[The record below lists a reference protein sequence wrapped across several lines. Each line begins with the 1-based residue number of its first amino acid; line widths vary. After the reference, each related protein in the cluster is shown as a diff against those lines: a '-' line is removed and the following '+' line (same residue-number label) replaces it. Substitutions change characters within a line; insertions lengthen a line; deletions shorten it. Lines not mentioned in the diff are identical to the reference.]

1 MQVDDQVAI
10 QGNGNQD
17 TQSWYHSAEVNVM
30 IDSAQI
36 VSDWMQTLHR
46 QQNTHMFGR
55 VDEDG
60 IWRDKATGK
69 TPAEMDAWEAEQR
82 AAGIEKPQGAASI
95 DGRPM
100 GESSLVGGSSPKGT
114 LSRLSLGK
122 KSPRTV
128 TPQKS
133 AQSMSGRNGSGTQD
147 IKNAK
152 GAHSDVAEAISRD
165 PHAVKA

>member
-36 VSDWMQTLHR
+36 VHDWMETLNR
-46 QQNTHMFGR
+46 QQNTLLYGR
-55 VDEDG
+55 VDDDG

-82 AAGIEKPQGAASI
+82 AAGIEKPEGAAAI
-95 DGRPM
+95 N
-100 GESSLVGGSSPKGT
+100 GEPIADEGLLGGSTPQGNVSKLNSETKASSKP
-114 LSRLSLGK
+114 
-122 KSPRTV
+122 V
-128 TPQKS
+128 TPQRS
-133 AQSMSGRNGSGTQD
+133 
-147 IKNAK
+147 
-152 GAHSDVAEAISRD
+152 VATMKTSESLSPKQGEAVHTSAISALEQD
-165 PHAVKA
+165 SHTVKA

>member
-36 VSDWMQTLHR
+36 VSDWMQTLQR
-46 QQNTHMFGR
+46 QQNTHLFGR
-55 VDEDG
+55 VDDDG

-82 AAGIEKPQGAASI
+82 AAGIEKPEGAASV

-100 GESSLVGGSSPKGT
+100 ADSGLAGGSTPKST
-114 LSRLSLGK
+114 FSRLSLGK
-122 KSPRTV
+122 KSSKDV

-133 AQSMSGRNGSGTQD
+133 MPTINGGTGSANQGSQASPG
-147 IKNAK
+147 KAANT
-152 GAHSDVAEAISRD
+152 SPRV
-165 PHAVKA
+165 VKA

>member
-36 VSDWMQTLHR
+36 VSDWMQALHR
-46 QQNTHMFGR
+46 QQNTHLFGR
-55 VDEDG
+55 VDDDG

-69 TPAEMDAWEAEQR
+69 TAAEMDAWEAEQR
-82 AAGIEKPQGAASI
+82 AAGIEKPEGAASI
-95 DGRPM
+95 SGKPM
-100 GESSLVGGSSPKGT
+100 AESGLAGGSTSKRST
-114 LSRLSLGK
+114 SRLSLGSLGK
-122 KSPRTV
+122 KGSKDV

-133 AQSMSGRNGSGTQD
+133 MSTLNGSASS
-147 IKNAK
+147 AK
-152 GAHSDVAEAISRD
+152 QGAQPSQTKSVNTSAQ
-165 PHAVKA
+165 AVKA

>member
-17 TQSWYHSAEVNVM
+17 TQSWYHSAEVNVL

-36 VSDWMQTLHR
+36 VGDWMQTLQR
-46 QQNTHMFGR
+46 QQNTHLYGR
-55 VDEDG
+55 VDDDG

-82 AAGIEKPQGAASI
+82 AAGIGKPQGAASV

-100 GESSLVGGSSPKGT
+100 AENDLVGGSTPKST

-122 KSPRTV
+122 KGSNAG

-133 AQSMSGRNGSGTQD
+133 MSTTNGSAIKDSKGTSTSLSST
-147 IKNAK
+147 KNTA
-152 GAHSDVAEAISRD
+152 
-165 PHAVKA
+165 PQAVTA